1 MTPEDELVGG
11 DIIHPVL
18 HLVGGRPVVGIEL
31 IDTLGNESGVEEIPE
46 HEGPE
51 ASQHDDYCAHETPPT
66 LLLCEFESSRWRKR
80 RVSHPPELHAS
91 ISGRGPYFPACQ
103 AVVKRYVCRPA
114 GRNATHFPVEQC
126 LFGSAAPTSDTIPTL
141 ILAQP
146 TRRLTDRAPP
156 GTRRANRW
164 SPRRRRR
171 GRPSAPCWVCWPKTR
186 HG

>member
-66 LLLCEFESSRWRKR
+66 FYYVSL
-80 RVSHPPELHAS
+80 RVRGGV
-91 ISGRGPYFPACQ
+91 SG
-103 AVVKRYVCRPA
+103 
-114 GRNATHFPVEQC
+114 
-126 LFGSAAPTSDTIPTL
+126 GSA
-141 ILAQP
+141 
-146 TRRLTDRAPP
+146 TRPNFV
-156 GTRRANRW
+156 G
-164 SPRRRRR
+164 
-171 GRPSAPCWVCWPKTR
+171 V
-186 HG
+186 